1 MLCQIKLKRMNQIK
15 TIILIFF
22 LSSCQSPVSNYKPK
36 SSGNINTVTVV
47 IENSLWKGSVGENI
61 RESFASEFF
70 GLPQQ
75 EPVFSLKQIPLGTFS
90 GFTRE
95 SRNILLIQKREKDTF
110 FLEKNKY
117 ARPQVFVNISGKN
130 YKKII
135 QTINENKSKIISQI
149 KKNEIKEKQKRIR
162 ISSLN
167 KTNLKDLLSIDLRMP
182 SAYQI
187 YKEEKRI
194 IWFQRDTDKG
204 TVNVLAYELNEDATK
219 DYNLKEIIKIRD
231 SVGKLFIPGRNEDSY
246 MITEEAYEPYFKK
259 LKISGLESIET
270 RGTWE
275 VKNDFMAGPFL
286 NYIIK
291 DTINNRTLVLEGF
304 VFSPSSKKRNLI
316 FELEAIFRSLK
327 TYKNKRRKKD

>member
-1 MLCQIKLKRMNQIK
+1 MNQIK
-15 TIILIFF
+15 TILLIYFF
-22 LSSCQSPVSNYKPK
+22 ISCQGPTSNYKPK

-47 IENSLWKGSVGENI
+47 IENTLWKGSVGEKI

-75 EPVFSLKQIPLGTFS
+75 EPVFSLKQIPPGTFS

-117 ARPQVFVNISGKN
+117 AYPQVFVSISKKN
-130 YKKII
+130 NKQLI
-135 QTINENKSKIISQI
+135 QTVNKNKNKIISEI

-162 ISSLN
+162 ISSLK
-167 KTNLKDLLSIDLRMP
+167 KTNLRDLLSIDLRMP
-182 SAYQI
+182 SVYKI
-187 YKEEKRI
+187 YKQGKRMA
-194 IWFQRDTDKG
+194 WFQRDTDKG

-219 DYNLKEIIKIRD
+219 DHNLKEIIKIRD
-231 SVGKLFIPGRNEDSY
+231 SIGKLFIPGRNEDSH

-259 LKISGLESIET
+259 LKINGLESIET

-275 VKNDFMAGPFL
+275 VKNDFMAGPFV
-286 NYIIK
+286 NYTIK
-291 DTINNRTLVLEGF
+291 DTINNRIIVLEGF

-316 FELEAIFRSLK
+316 FELEAIFRSVK
-327 TYKNKRRKKD
+327 IY

>member
-135 QTINENKSKIISQI
+135 QTINKNKSKIISQI

-167 KTNLKDLLSIDLRMP
+167 KTNLKNLLSIDLRMP

>member
-1 MLCQIKLKRMNQIK
+1 MNQIK
-15 TIILIFF
+15 TILLIYFF
-22 LSSCQSPVSNYKPK
+22 ISCQSPTSNYKPK

-47 IENSLWKGSVGENI
+47 IENTLWKGSVGENI

-75 EPVFSLKQIPLGTFS
+75 EPVFSLKQIPPGTFS

-117 ARPQVFVNISGKN
+117 AYPQVFVSISEKN
-130 YKKII
+130 NKQLI
-135 QTINENKSKIISQI
+135 QTVNKNKNKIISEI

-162 ISSLN
+162 ISSLK
-167 KTNLKDLLSIDLRMP
+167 KTNLRDLLSIDLRMP
-182 SAYQI
+182 SVYKI
-187 YKEEKRI
+187 YKQGKRI
-194 IWFQRDTDKG
+194 AWFQRDTDKG

-219 DYNLKEIIKIRD
+219 DHNLKEIIKIRD
-231 SVGKLFIPGRNEDSY
+231 SIGKLFIPGRNEDSH

-259 LKISGLESIET
+259 LKINGLESIET

-275 VKNDFMAGPFL
+275 LKNDFMAGPFV
-286 NYIIK
+286 NYTIK
-291 DTINNRTLVLEGF
+291 DTINNRIIVLEGF

-316 FELEAIFRSLK
+316 FELEAIFRSVK
-327 TYKNKRRKKD
+327 IY

>member
-1 MLCQIKLKRMNQIK
+1 MNQIK
-15 TIILIFF
+15 TILLIYFF
-22 LSSCQSPVSNYKPK
+22 ISCQSPTSNYKPK

-47 IENSLWKGSVGENI
+47 IENNLWKGSVGENI

-75 EPVFSLKQIPLGTFS
+75 EPVFSLKQIPPGTFS

-117 ARPQVFVNISGKN
+117 AYPQVFVSISEKN
-130 YKKII
+130 NKQLI
-135 QTINENKSKIISQI
+135 QTVNKNKNKIISEI

-162 ISSLN
+162 ISSLK
-167 KTNLKDLLSIDLRMP
+167 KTNLRDLLSIDLRMP
-182 SAYQI
+182 SAYKI
-187 YKEEKRI
+187 YKKGNRI
-194 IWFQRDTDKG
+194 AWFQRDTDKG
-204 TVNVLAYELNEDATK
+204 TVNVLAYELK
-219 DYNLKEIIKIRD
+219 DNVRKDHNLKEIIKIRD
-231 SVGKLFIPGRNEDSY
+231 SIGKLFIPGRNEDSH

-259 LKISGLESIET
+259 LKINGLESIET

-275 VKNDFMAGPFL
+275 VKNDFMAGPFV
-286 NYIIK
+286 NYTIK
-291 DTINNRTLVLEGF
+291 DTINNRILVLEGF

-316 FELEAIFRSLK
+316 FELEAIFRSVK
-327 TYKNKRRKKD
+327 IY

>member
-1 MLCQIKLKRMNQIK
+1 MNQIK

-47 IENSLWKGSVGENI
+47 IENSLWKGFVGDNI

-75 EPVFSLKQIPLGTFS
+75 EPVFSLKQIPPGTFS

-95 SRNILLIQKREKDTF
+95 SRNIILIQKREKDTF

-117 ARPQVFVNISGKN
+117 AHPQVFVNFSGRSN
-130 YKKII
+130 KKII
-135 QTINENKSKIISQI
+135 QNIINNKSKIISEI

-162 ISSLN
+162 ISSLK
-167 KTNLKDLLSIDLRMP
+167 KTNLRDLLSIDLRMP
-182 SAYQI
+182 SAYEI
-187 YKEEKRI
+187 YKQEEGKI

-204 TVNVLAYELNEDATK
+204 TVNVLAYELNK
-219 DYNLKEIIKIRD
+219 DSTWDYSLNEIIKTRD
-231 SVGKLFIPGRNEDSY
+231 SIGKFFIPGRNEDSY
-246 MITEEAYEPYFKK
+246 MITEEAYEPYLKK
-259 LKISGLESIET
+259 IKINRLESIET

-286 NYIIK
+286 NYMIK

-327 TYKNKRRKKD
+327 IYKSKTVKKG